1 MKKNLNLTFYKSL
14 INSDFSLLALNI
26 NRHTNYITSDSQINS
41 YNRLKTLDV
50 FQLLK
55 SCKQFI
61 RILQFIKSNKSAEIN
76 IILSN
81 KQYFYLLKNYFLEY
95 PQVEIIN
102 IHYLIN
108 KSKKLENAVSFDIF
122 IGDSIIETSKD
133 HIRKAVMNK
142 KLLLQNINARVEF
155 SQKGVYKIYND
166 TLDFKKIVFLISLLN
181 LVCQNKLSSN
191 AVFK

>member
-76 IILSN
+76 IILYN

>member
-14 INSDFSLLALNI
+14 INSDFSLLSLKI
-26 NRHTNYITSDSQINS
+26 NKHTNYITSDLQINS
-41 YNRLKTLDV
+41 YNKLKTLDV

-55 SCKQFI
+55 NCKQFI
-61 RILQFIKSNKSAEIN
+61 RILQFIKSHKSAEIN

-122 IGDSIIETSKD
+122 IGDSIMETSKD
-133 HIRKAVMNK
+133 HIKKAVMNK

-155 SQKGVYKIYND
+155 SQKGLYKIYND
-166 TLDFKKIVFLISLLN
+166 TLDFKKIVFLISLLS
-181 LVCQNKLSSN
+181 LVFQNKL
-191 AVFK
+191 